1 MQIPVQSSILKNKS
15 SEKGT
20 KHWQHHILFTIRDN
34 IEEYTIIEKF
44 PILNPIKS
52 HSFLSFQLKSRTKS
66 MLKSQYIK
74 NKIMNCNKRK
84 VLVNISNKPL
94 T

>member
-1 MQIPVQSSILKNKS
+1 MQIPAQSSILRNKS
-15 SEKGT
+15 SKKGT
-20 KHWQHHILFTIRDN
+20 KHSQHHILFTIRDN
-34 IEEYTIIEKF
+34 IEEYMIIEKF

-74 NKIMNCNKRK
+74 NKNHELQQKKSSC
-84 VLVNISNKPL
+84 
-94 T
+94 